1 MKITVDLPDDLVIA
15 INAKAAAEGREFNE
29 VVVEAI
35 RISLG
40 LQLPPG

>member
-1 MKITVDLPDDLVIA
+1 MKTTVDLPKALVIA
-15 INAKAAAEGREFNE
+15 SRAKAAADEREFTE
-29 VVVEAI
+29 VVVEAS

>member
-1 MKITVDLPDDLVIA
+1 MKITVDLPEDLVIA
-15 INAKAAAEGREFNE
+15 SHAKAAADEREFNE

-35 RISLG
+35 PISLG